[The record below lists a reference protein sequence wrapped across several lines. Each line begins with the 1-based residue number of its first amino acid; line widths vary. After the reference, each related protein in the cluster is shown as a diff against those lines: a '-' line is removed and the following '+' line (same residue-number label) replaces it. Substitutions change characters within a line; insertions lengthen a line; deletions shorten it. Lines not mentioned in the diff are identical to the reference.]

1 MSLSHLSARELTRI
15 DAVCLDFEQQLRN
28 GQSPDIEDWVQRH
41 GAEHAA
47 ELRNELQ
54 AVAIEIASQARLPD
68 LLNSRSMNAASDHS
82 TGQMNLVD
90 EASQGLRGRDASGW
104 LAHGVMLGP
113 YRIGEQIGRGG
124 MGEVYRGRD
133 ERLGRDVAIKILQ
146 DDWARKMDR
155 GERFDREARAVATL
169 SHPNIVSLYDVGRF
183 QGRPYAVMELLRGE
197 TLRDRLRNDSK
208 MTAAEVRRLGA
219 AAADA
224 LAAAHAAGIIHRDLK
239 PENLFLT
246 QDGAIKLL
254 DFGLSRSS
262 SNEEG
267 GSNATETGVILGTM
281 GYLSPEQADGQ
292 KVTPAVDIF
301 SLGCVMHECFYGRR
315 AFHGATVAESIA
327 AVMKGEPEPDSI
339 IAATDEK
346 LAEIIA
352 SCLRKDPEDRIRD
365 AVLLAQ
371 QLRGEGLSAPNAVA
385 ALPIAGAAAESGRQG
400 NGVTRRT
407 LLKGFGLTAF
417 AASGV
422 WGLVSLKRALRQ
434 PPEVSSLAVLPL
446 HDGVTRGVPGDGMET
461 RELVVGEELAAAI
474 ADQLTRIP
482 NLRVVPF
489 FPLRDNGVGP
499 TDSPWMSSVLPGQS
513 ALKGLRTAAAITPKA
528 VKELADLLDVDA
540 VLVGSVSSDGEGFQT
555 IDVTLV
561 DGQTGFQIC
570 TYTTR
575 VREKTNLIEQVQ
587 TASKV
592 AMGIGRE
599 LEIYRSG
606 DTKENGCYHC
616 LVNGYA
622 RMDSDSISALRDA
635 LLCFQSAISQDEKFP
650 EALAGLAVTS
660 MLLVSRTE
668 LEERTKLVEQARNSA
683 DAALAL
689 EPDSGGALL
698 ARAMLAWQV
707 DWQFQEASHLFAQ
720 CLPRME
726 DNWVAQHEY
735 SLFLLA
741 CGRFDEARRHADRAV
756 SLDPM
761 STAFRIDKAR
771 TEWLAGDAVG
781 AVAQLRAVIAVSQG
795 SARQIA
801 VGAALDIL
809 EELRRWSDAYLLIRE
824 HASPELIAKL
834 NGVSDEF
841 INDWGSPSDYWVA
854 RENSLAEMPYGPYD
868 LELNQFLLSIRRGD
882 EISEENLLILK
893 GHRPPRLP
901 LLVSAHP
908 AWAAFRNRS
917 SMQELLLNAFL
928 TS

>member
-1 MSLSHLSARELTRI
+1 MSLSHLSARELTRL
-15 DAVCLDFEQQLRN
+15 DAVCFDFEQQLRN
-28 GQSPDIEDWVQRH
+28 GQSPDIEAWVQRH
-41 GAEHAA
+41 GGDHAA

-54 AVAIEIASQARLPD
+54 AVAIEIASQARQPD
-68 LLNSRSMNAASDHS
+68 LLNSRSLIAANNHS
-82 TGQMNLVD
+82 TGQMKLAD
-90 EASQGLRGRDASGW
+90 EAASGLRVRDEAGW

-146 DDWARKMDR
+146 EDWARKIDR

-169 SHPNIVSLYDVGRF
+169 SHPNIVGLYDVGRF

-197 TLRDRLRNDSK
+197 TLRDRLRNGSK
-208 MTAAEVRRLGA
+208 MPAAEVRRLGA

-246 QDGAIKLL
+246 QDGTIKLL

-262 SNEEG
+262 SNEDG
-267 GSNATETGVILGTM
+267 GSRATETGVILGTM

-301 SLGCVMHECFYGRR
+301 SLGCVLHECFYGRR
-315 AFHGATVAESIA
+315 AFNGATIAESIA
-327 AVMKGEPEPDSI
+327 AVMKGHPEPDSV
-339 IAATDEK
+339 IAATDEE
-346 LAEIIA
+346 LANIIA
-352 SCLRKDPEDRIRD
+352 SCLQKSPADRVRD

-371 QLRGEGLSAPNAVA
+371 QLRGDGIATPSTPVA
-385 ALPIAGAAAESGRQG
+385 LAGGV
-400 NGVTRRT
+400 NGYAMNRRT
-407 LLKGFGLTAF
+407 VLKGFGLTAF
-417 AASGV
+417 AAGGV
-422 WGLVSLKRALRQ
+422 WGLVSLKQVLRQ
-434 PPEVSSLAVLPL
+434 PPVVRSLAVLPL
-446 HDGVTRGVPGDGMET
+446 HDGVTHGTPGDGMET

-489 FPLRDNGVGP
+489 FPLRDNG
-499 TDSPWMSSVLPGQS
+499 TSPSNQPLTSSVLP
-513 ALKGLRTAAAITPKA
+513 KY

-561 DGQTGFQIC
+561 DGQTGYQIC
-570 TYTTR
+570 NYTTR

-592 AMGIGRE
+592 AQGIGRE

-650 EALAGLAVTS
+650 EAFAGLAVTS
-660 MLLVSRTE
+660 MLLVSQTE
-668 LEERTKLVEQARNSA
+668 LDERTKLVEQARHSA
-683 DAALAL
+683 DAAIAL

-707 DWQFQEASHLFAQ
+707 DWQFQEASQLFAQ
-720 CLPRME
+720 CIPRME
-726 DNWVAQHEY
+726 DNWVAQHEFA
-735 SLFLLA
+735 LFLLA

-756 SLDPM
+756 SLDPTSM
-761 STAFRIDKAR
+761 AFRIDKAR
-771 TEWLAGDAVG
+771 IDWLAGDARG
-781 AVAQLRAVIAVSQG
+781 AEAQLRAVIAVSQG
-795 SARQIA
+795 KARDTA
-801 VGAALDIL
+801 VGATLDIL
-809 EELRRWSDAYLLIRE
+809 EELRRWRDAYLLMRE
-824 HASPELIAKL
+824 NASPELLAEL
-834 NGVSDEF
+834 NDPL
-841 INDWGSPSDYWVA
+841 NDISNGRASPSEYWVA
-854 RENSLAEMPYGPYD
+854 RGKAIAEMPYGPYD
-868 LELNQFLLSIRRGD
+868 LELNQFLLAIRRGD
-882 EISEENLLILK
+882 EITEEKLLILK

-901 LLVSAHP
+901 LLVSTHP
-908 AWAAFRNRS
+908 AWVEFRNRS
-917 SMQELLLNAFL
+917 SLQELLLDRIF